1 MTAIPHPIPDILE
14 ELAKSIEKHSCE
26 RGATYISDDGY
37 P

>member
-1 MTAIPHPIPDILE
+1 MTAIPRPIPDILE
-14 ELAKSIEKHSCE
+14 EPSKSIEKHFCE